1 MNRTTNR
8 TPLFLGTEVT
18 TPSSK
23 FERKKAGAAGSFRR
37 FLIIS
42 CCLSVAGIAHA
53 DEIATPSPQ
62 ARPLTAV
69 ELYMLYRDK
78 SWAWSEGAGRFDDL
92 SRRFTARTGTGS
104 TAASAQGRWIV
115 TDDGRMCI
123 DAQWHMASG
132 VHANITCFDH
142 RLERGTIYQRKEPTG
157 AWYIFKHAVFAQK
170 DEFAKLTT
178 QNLVSSDLATA
189 SAQIKDQKQPAGH
202 TLPTLLVKGNDND
215 RQQN

>member
-1 MNRTTNR
+1 MNRATNR

-23 FERKKAGAAGSFRR
+23 FERKKAGAAGRFRR

-42 CCLSVAGIAHA
+42 CCLSMASIAHA
-53 DEIATPSPQ
+53 EDVVTPSPQ

-104 TAASAQGRWIV
+104 TAASAQGRWTV

-142 RLERGTIYQRKEPTG
+142 RLERGTIYQRKEPSG
-157 AWYIFKHAVFAQK
+157 AWYIFKHAVPAQK

-178 QNLVSSDLATA
+178 RNLVSLDLVAA
-189 SAQIKDQKQPAGH
+189 SAQIKDQKQLGSDR
-202 TLPTLLVKGNDND
+202 LPTLQVKGSDND
-215 RQQN
+215 QQPN